1 MDQTPVTDAA
11 APPAPE
17 ASSPATALPGDAPG
31 VCPVDHVALAAAARA
46 EAEAQAASD
55 AARCPVPHVAA
66 AATAGCPVPHG
77 RAPIQRSKADEF
89 VRRLLRIKERP
100 PGQSQM
106 TAYAAFQKSM
116 LISATRCTLTYVI
129 FPFVLPA
136 IGIAVQGLVGVVVG
150 VVAMVSDVFTIR
162 RFFMVDHK
170 WRWYFSGLVFGIM
183 CLLTALLV
191 QDFSHLI

>member
-1 MDQTPVTDAA
+1 VVPIRSLLAVEPTPLATPGVPAADAA
-11 APPAPE
+11 AK
-17 ASSPATALPGDAPG
+17 
-31 VCPVDHVALAAAARA
+31 CPVDHVAMAAAA
-46 EAEAQAASD
+46 
-55 AARCPVPHVAA
+55 
-66 AATAGCPVPHG
+66 AGCPVPHG
-77 RAPIQRSKADEF
+77 SAKPPVQRSKADEV
-89 VRRLLRIKERP
+89 VRKVLRIKERP

-116 LISATRCTLTYVI
+116 LISATRCTLTYVV

-136 IGIAVQGLVGVVVG
+136 IGIAIQGLVGVVVG

-170 WRWYFSGLVFGIM
+170 WRWWFSGLVFGIM

-191 QDFSHLI
+191 QDMSHLL